1 MSEEN
6 KEVEQTEVAA
16 TATAAAMPADV
27 YIDKSVYEQINK
39 RKKGKRSL
47 LLYQFLWAELFFF
60 VILHWRSGSAFIL
73 IRIHILT
80 DRMYLIIQ

>member
-6 KEVEQTEVAA
+6 KEVEQTEIKVS
-16 TATAAAMPADV
+16 MNR
-27 YIDKSVYEQINK
+27 SING
-39 RKKGKRSL
+39 KKEKRSL